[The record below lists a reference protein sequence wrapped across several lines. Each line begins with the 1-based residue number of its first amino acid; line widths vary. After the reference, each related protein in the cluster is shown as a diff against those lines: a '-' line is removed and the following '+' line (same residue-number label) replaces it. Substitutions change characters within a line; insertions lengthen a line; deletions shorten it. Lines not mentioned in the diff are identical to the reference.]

1 MDGSLRPGWLVPY
14 QGKTPVLGEGTWV
27 APTAF
32 LSGDIVTGRDCSF
45 WPQVSAR
52 GDVHWIR
59 LGDMVNVQDGAILHV
74 TMVTCPLSIGSRVT
88 VGHGAI
94 LHGCTVGDDVLLGI
108 GCRVLDG
115 ATVEP
120 FSIVAAGCLV
130 PPGFTVPSGHV
141 VMGSPAKV
149 ARPIRAEERE
159 MILDL
164 APRYVAVKDQYL
176 KDLASREE

>member
-1 MDGSLRPGWLVPY
+1 VNPQGVLLSY
-14 QGKTPVLGEGTWV
+14 QGKTPRLGEGTWV

-32 LSGDIVTGRDCSF
+32 LAGDIVTGRDCSF
-45 WPQVSAR
+45 WPQVAAR
-52 GDVHWIR
+52 GDVNFIR
-59 LGDMVNVQDGAILHV
+59 IGDATNVQDGSVLHV
-74 TMVTCPLSIGSRVT
+74 NYGTFPLIIGSRVS

-94 LHGCTVGDDVLLGI
+94 LHGCTIADDVLLGM

-115 ATVEP
+115 ASVEP

-149 ARPIRAEERE
+149 ARPIRAAERT
-159 MILDL
+159 MILEI
-164 APRYVAVKDQYL
+164 APRYVEVKNAYL
-176 KDLASREE
+176 LDLAR